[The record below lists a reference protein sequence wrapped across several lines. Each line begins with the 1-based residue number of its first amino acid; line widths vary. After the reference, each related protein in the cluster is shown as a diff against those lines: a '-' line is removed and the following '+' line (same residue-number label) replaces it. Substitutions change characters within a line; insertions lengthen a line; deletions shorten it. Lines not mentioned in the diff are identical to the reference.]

1 MCSERQW
8 KSREGLQPFLASPFP
23 KFHLRLLLG
32 GKKGSIVEMWTVESR
47 FNKIPVW
54 KEQEKTM
61 LSHRPWQWRGDNQCG
76 PKFDPEIFVA
86 RTVRAKCRPQTAA
99 DHCFHHANDGE
110 KRIVPLLSNPENNG
124 LQSAFCT
131 VQLLEI
137 KGLKPWEWPTC
148 NWYPEKKTTTTTL
161 RDNSKDQMP

>member
-1 MCSERQW
+1 MFFSVEIGHVFRAAMKVDLKLLEPRKGWIRGHSTVPC
-8 KSREGLQPFLASPFP
+8 FTFP
-23 KFHLRLLLG
+23 KVSSATPFGR
-32 GKKGSIVEMWTVESR
+32 KKGSIVEMWTAESR

-61 LSHRPWQWRGDNQCG
+61 LSHRPWPWRGDNHCG

-86 RTVRAKCRPQTAA
+86 RTVRTKCRPQTAA

-131 VQLLEI
+131 VQ
-137 KGLKPWEWPTC
+137 
-148 NWYPEKKTTTTTL
+148 
-161 RDNSKDQMP
+161 